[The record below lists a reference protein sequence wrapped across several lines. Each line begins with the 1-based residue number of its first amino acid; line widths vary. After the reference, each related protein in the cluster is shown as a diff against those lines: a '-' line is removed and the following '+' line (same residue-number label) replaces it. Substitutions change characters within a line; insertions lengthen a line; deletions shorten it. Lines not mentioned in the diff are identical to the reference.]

1 MKRVTDVDR
10 IMCKRERAKLLS
22 GIKKWRS
29 GRKLRQGADQV
40 VAGYV
45 LITCCQPDAKG
56 EMQVEMTYE
65 GDKVLASY
73 LLESAKSVFDEE

>member
-1 MKRVTDVDR
+1 M
-10 IMCKRERAKLLS
+10 LS
-22 GIKKWRS
+22 GIRKWRDH
-29 GRKLRQGADQV
+29 RKLRQNADQA

-45 LITCCQPDAKG
+45 LITCGKPDAKG

-73 LLESAKSVFDEE
+73 LLESAQSVFDEE